1 MSSPDG
7 AHLGYDA
14 EQALRAVLSGEQTDP
29 ADTMTAGEMRVW
41 LLSANADHAMD
52 DYGECARFAGKL
64 VLNWFLTYPEQ
75 TQTDPYQAMKDSG
88 IPLSNLGLTGF
99 QWGWAVNAARR
110 CLELEP
116 IPNPAILTIEV
127 ED

>member
-14 EQALRAVLSGEQTDP
+14 EQALGAVLGGNQPDP
-29 ADTMTAGEMRVW
+29 ADTMTAGEMRIW
-41 LLSANADHAMD
+41 LLSATADHAMD
-52 DYGECARFAGKL
+52 NYGECARFAGKL
-64 VLNWFLTYPEQ
+64 VLNWFLSDTSRV
-75 TQTDPYQAMKDSG
+75 QTDPYQDMKAAG
-88 IPLSNLGLTGF
+88 IPLADLGLTGF

-116 IPNPAILTIEV
+116 VDNPAILTIEM